1 MQGENCPALLTF
13 TIYRVKMLIRKDV
26 FYVDKLHNEST
37 DMLFKSILTLKDV
50 DECYAFF
57 EDICT
62 IKEIQSIAQRVVV
75 AKMLTEGKVYSDIV
89 AATGASTATISRVNR
104 SLNYGNDG
112 YKFVFER
119 LEEK

>member
-1 MQGENCPALLTF
+1 MN
-13 TIYRVKMLIRKDV
+13 
-26 FYVDKLHNEST
+26 KLHNEST
-37 DMLFKSILTLKDV
+37 DMLFKAILTLKDI

-89 AATGASTATISRVNR
+89 AETGASTATISRVNR

-112 YKFVFER
+112 YKFVFDRMEQ
-119 LEEK
+119 K